1 MKPSLRNVS
10 IGWRVALALAL
21 PSLAMLAFGWWATL
35 NQYRSAVEAG
45 RIRGMVEF
53 AAVVNSL
60 VHAIQTER
68 AMSTAVIGSRRGEFD
83 QALKARQLET
93 DLVRTRFVQALK
105 ELEVA
110 RLSDD
115 LEMQAALA
123 RQVVDRIDVWRSVV
137 EQRGITAPM
146 LIESYAA
153 VVADLMRV
161 VQEMLVLKNQP
172 DLVRALSAYSRLMQA
187 KEFAGMERAL
197 GVAGFGGGGFDRG
210 TVKRMVELIDRQ
222 RLLLD
227 EFRFLAGPSQSDWLD
242 RGWAGVDTIALDE
255 MRQGVVEAPSLGDI
269 RNVALPQWLNVTTR
283 RIDLLRDAEVRIS
296 SQLQQQAR
304 ELESSAI
311 RAAIGIASAMAL
323 ALMASALV
331 AAILGRDI
339 IRPLQRITQAMRR
352 LAERREVSDIE
363 EDGRADE
370 IGDMVH
376 ALQVFKQNLVQVVQA
391 EAQLKGAV
399 ALREKERYQ
408 RALLDS
414 FPFMVWLKDTNSRFM
429 AVNQAV
435 ADSYG
440 VANPDQLV
448 GKTEFDLLDYDTASR
463 IRDED
468 LAVMQTRQNSVLE
481 LQRVMAPDSEPRW
494 VEVYKA
500 PVTDDFGAV
509 LGTVGFIRDI
519 TERKLQQE
527 EIRQLALYDPLTQLP
542 NRRLFSERVNHAIAL
557 ARRDQARLAL
567 VFVDLDRFKPVNDS
581 LGHAVGDLL
590 LRAVARRMQQCVREA
605 DTIGRV
611 GGDEFEVLLPSIDDA
626 EQALVVA
633 EKIRQALNQPFE
645 LTGGY
650 VVSISSSSGVA
661 IYPED
666 GEDESTLS
674 RAADAAMYRAKALGR
689 DNVQFYQPGLVM

>member
-110 RLSDD
+110 RLGDD

-137 EQRGITAPM
+137 EQHGITAPM

-448 GKTEFDLLDYDTASR
+448 GKTEFDLLDYDTASC

>member
-35 NQYRSAVEAG
+35 SQYRSAVEAG

-68 AMSTAVIGSRRGEFD
+68 ALSTAVIGSRRGEFD
-83 QALKARQLET
+83 QSLKARQLET
-93 DLVRTRFVQALK
+93 DLVRTRFAQALK

-172 DLVRALSAYSRLMQA
+172 DLVRGLSAYSRLMQA

-227 EFRFLAGPSQSDWLD
+227 DFRFLAGPSQSEWLD
-242 RGWAGVDTIALDE
+242 RGWDGVDTIALDE
-255 MRQGVVEAPSLGDI
+255 MRQGVVEAASLADI
-269 RNVALPQWLNVTTR
+269 RKVALPQWLNVTTR

-339 IRPLQRITQAMRR
+339 IRPLQRVTLAMRR

-363 EDGRADE
+363 QDGRADE

-429 AVNQAV
+429 SVNQAV

-481 LQRVMAPDSEPRW
+481 LQRVTAPDSQPRW

-557 ARRDQARLAL
+557 ARRDQTRLAL
-567 VFVDLDRFKPVNDS
+567 IFVDLDRFKPVNDS

-611 GGDEFEVLLPSIDDA
+611 GGDEFEVLLHTVNDA
-626 EQALVVA
+626 EQAMVVA

-645 LTGGY
+645 LTGGF

>member
-1 MKPSLRNVS
+1 
-10 IGWRVALALAL
+10 
-21 PSLAMLAFGWWATL
+21 
-35 NQYRSAVEAG
+35 
-45 RIRGMVEF
+45 
-53 AAVVNSL
+53 
-60 VHAIQTER
+60 
-68 AMSTAVIGSRRGEFD
+68 
-83 QALKARQLET
+83 
-93 DLVRTRFVQALK
+93 
-105 ELEVA
+105 
-110 RLSDD
+110 
-115 LEMQAALA
+115 
-123 RQVVDRIDVWRSVV
+123 
-137 EQRGITAPM
+137 
-146 LIESYAA
+146 
-153 VVADLMRV
+153 
-161 VQEMLVLKNQP
+161 
-172 DLVRALSAYSRLMQA
+172 
-187 KEFAGMERAL
+187 
-197 GVAGFGGGGFDRG
+197 
-210 TVKRMVELIDRQ
+210 
-222 RLLLD
+222 
-227 EFRFLAGPSQSDWLD
+227 
-242 RGWAGVDTIALDE
+242 
-255 MRQGVVEAPSLGDI
+255 
-269 RNVALPQWLNVTTR
+269 
-283 RIDLLRDAEVRIS
+283 
-296 SQLQQQAR
+296 
-304 ELESSAI
+304 
-311 RAAIGIASAMAL
+311 
-323 ALMASALV
+323 
-331 AAILGRDI
+331 
-339 IRPLQRITQAMRR
+339 
-352 LAERREVSDIE
+352 
-363 EDGRADE
+363 
-370 IGDMVH
+370 
-376 ALQVFKQNLVQVVQA
+376 
-391 EAQLKGAV
+391 
-399 ALREKERYQ
+399 
-408 RALLDS
+408 
-414 FPFMVWLKDTNSRFM
+414 M

-527 EIRQLALYDPLTQLP
+527 EIRQLALYDALTQLP

-633 EKIRQALNQPFE
+633 EKIRQAMNQPFE

>member
-110 RLSDD
+110 RLGED

-137 EQRGITAPM
+137 EQRGIAAPM

-391 EAQLKGAV
+391 EVQLKGAV

>member
-110 RLSDD
+110 RLGDD

-137 EQRGITAPM
+137 EQHGITAPM

-448 GKTEFDLLDYDTASR
+448 GKTEFDLLDYDTASC

-650 VVSISSSSGVA
+650 VVSISSGSGVA

>member
-35 NQYRSAVEAG
+35 SQYRSAVEAG

-68 AMSTAVIGSRRGEFD
+68 ALSTAVIGSRRGEFD
-83 QALKARQLET
+83 QSLKARQLET
-93 DLVRTRFVQALK
+93 DLVRTRFAQALK

-172 DLVRALSAYSRLMQA
+172 DLVRGLSAYSRLMQA

-227 EFRFLAGPSQSDWLD
+227 DFRFLAGPSQSEWLD
-242 RGWAGVDTIALDE
+242 RGWDGVDTIALDE
-255 MRQGVVEAPSLGDI
+255 MRQGVVEAASLADI
-269 RNVALPQWLNVTTR
+269 RKVALPQWLNVTTR

-339 IRPLQRITQAMRR
+339 IRPLQRVTLAMRR

-363 EDGRADE
+363 QDGRADE

-429 AVNQAV
+429 SVNQAV

-481 LQRVMAPDSEPRW
+481 LQRVSAPDSQPRW

-557 ARRDQARLAL
+557 ARRDQTRLAL
-567 VFVDLDRFKPVNDS
+567 IFVDLDRFKPVNDS

-611 GGDEFEVLLPSIDDA
+611 GGDEFEVLLHTVNDA
-626 EQALVVA
+626 EQAMVVA

-645 LTGGY
+645 LTGGF

>member
-83 QALKARQLET
+83 QSLKARQLET

-110 RLSDD
+110 RLGED

-137 EQRGITAPM
+137 EQRGIAAPM

>member
-110 RLSDD
+110 RLGED

-137 EQRGITAPM
+137 EQRGIAAPM

>member
-35 NQYRSAVEAG
+35 SQYRNAVEAG
-45 RIRGMVEF
+45 RVRGMVEF

-68 AMSTAVIGSRRGEFD
+68 AISTAVIGSRRGEFD

-93 DLVRTRFVQALK
+93 DLVRTRFVQVLK
-105 ELEVA
+105 ELEAA

-197 GVAGFGGGGFDRG
+197 GVAGFGGGGFDRS

-242 RGWAGVDTIALDE
+242 RGWAGVDTVALDE
-255 MRQGVVEAPSLGDI
+255 MRQGVVEAPSLGAI

-304 ELESSAI
+304 ELESTAI

-323 ALMASALV
+323 ALVASALV
-331 AAILGRDI
+331 AAVLGRDI

-363 EDGRADE
+363 EDGRTDE

-448 GKTEFDLLDYDTASR
+448 GKTEFDLLDYETASR

-468 LAVMQTRQNSVLE
+468 QSVMQTRQNSVLE

-611 GGDEFEVLLPSIDDA
+611 GGDEFEVLLPTIDDA

-666 GEDESTLS
+666 GEDENTLS

-689 DNVQFYQPGLVM
+689 DNVQCYQPGLVM

>member
-110 RLSDD
+110 RLGED

-666 GEDESTLS
+666 GEDESTLT

>member
-35 NQYRSAVEAG
+35 SQYRNAVEAG
-45 RIRGMVEF
+45 RVRGMVEF

-68 AMSTAVIGSRRGEFD
+68 AISTAVIGSRRGEFD

-93 DLVRTRFVQALK
+93 DLVRTRFVQVLK
-105 ELEVA
+105 ELEAA

-172 DLVRALSAYSRLMQA
+172 DLVRALSACSRLMQA

-197 GVAGFGGGGFDRG
+197 GVAGFGGGGFDRS

-242 RGWAGVDTIALDE
+242 RGWAGVDTVALDE
-255 MRQGVVEAPSLGDI
+255 MRQGVVEAPSLGAI

-304 ELESSAI
+304 EMESTAI

-323 ALMASALV
+323 ALVASALV
-331 AAILGRDI
+331 AAVLGRDI

-363 EDGRADE
+363 EDGRTDE

-448 GKTEFDLLDYDTASR
+448 GKTEFDLLDYETASR

-468 LAVMQTRQNSVLE
+468 QSVMQTRQNSVLE

-611 GGDEFEVLLPSIDDA
+611 GGDEFEVLLPTIVDA

-666 GEDESTLS
+666 GEDESALS

>member
-110 RLSDD
+110 QLSDD

-494 VEVYKA
+494 IEVYKA

>member
-110 RLSDD
+110 RLGED

-137 EQRGITAPM
+137 EQRGIAAPM

-311 RAAIGIASAMAL
+311 RAAMRWASGTPRVWIPSTVRSCAPWACSRISWEMRLMTRDTSSASRTRDPSGVWAAVMA
-323 ALMASALV
+323 
-331 AAILGRDI
+331 
-339 IRPLQRITQAMRR
+339 
-352 LAERREVSDIE
+352 
-363 EDGRADE
+363 
-370 IGDMVH
+370 
-376 ALQVFKQNLVQVVQA
+376 
-391 EAQLKGAV
+391 
-399 ALREKERYQ
+399 
-408 RALLDS
+408 
-414 FPFMVWLKDTNSRFM
+414 
-429 AVNQAV
+429 
-435 ADSYG
+435 
-440 VANPDQLV
+440 
-448 GKTEFDLLDYDTASR
+448 DLL
-463 IRDED
+463 
-468 LAVMQTRQNSVLE
+468 
-481 LQRVMAPDSEPRW
+481 PR
-494 VEVYKA
+494 
-500 PVTDDFGAV
+500 
-509 LGTVGFIRDI
+509 
-519 TERKLQQE
+519 
-527 EIRQLALYDPLTQLP
+527 LT
-542 NRRLFSERVNHAIAL
+542 
-557 ARRDQARLAL
+557 
-567 VFVDLDRFKPVNDS
+567 
-581 LGHAVGDLL
+581 
-590 LRAVARRMQQCVREA
+590 
-605 DTIGRV
+605 GRV
-611 GGDEFEVLLPSIDDA
+611 VKGCRFGP
-626 EQALVVA
+626 
-633 EKIRQALNQPFE
+633 
-645 LTGGY
+645 
-650 VVSISSSSGVA
+650 
-661 IYPED
+661 
-666 GEDESTLS
+666 
-674 RAADAAMYRAKALGR
+674 
-689 DNVQFYQPGLVM
+689 

>member
-633 EKIRQALNQPFE
+633 EKIRQAMNQPFE

>member
-110 RLSDD
+110 QLSDD

-255 MRQGVVEAPSLGDI
+255 MRQGVVEASSLGDI

-494 VEVYKA
+494 IEVYKA